1 MFEKVKEIISE
12 NLGIDPETITETAAF
27 KEDLGIDSLDLF
39 ELVMSFEEEFN
50 ISIPTEELEKM
61 KNVGDVAAYI
71 EKNQK

>member
-12 NLGIDPETITETAAF
+12 NLGIDPETITETATF